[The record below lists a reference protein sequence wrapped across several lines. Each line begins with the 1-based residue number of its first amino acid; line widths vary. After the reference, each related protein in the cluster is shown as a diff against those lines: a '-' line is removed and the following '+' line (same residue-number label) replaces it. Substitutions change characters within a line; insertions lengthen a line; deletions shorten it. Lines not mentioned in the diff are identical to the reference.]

1 MPEPIS
7 PNCSYE
13 AATRSRT
20 ALRLG
25 IDNTPSAETLERMY
39 DVARE
44 CYEPAVAHFGF
55 RIPISSFYR
64 SAALNR
70 AIGGAAKSQHLTG
83 EAIDLD
89 CDGTLVSNRALFD
102 YFRRRGNF
110 DQLIAEYPRSDG
122 TPEWVHVS
130 WSRTRN
136 RGSVLV
142 AEKVDGR
149 TVYQPYRQGVS

>member
-25 IDNTPSAETLERMY
+25 IDNTPPAEALVRMRA
-39 DVARE
+39 VARE
-44 CYEPAVAHFGF
+44 CYEPARAHFGIP
-55 RIPISSFYR
+55 IPISSFYR
-64 SAALNR
+64 SPALNR
-70 AIGGAAKSQHLTG
+70 AIGGSATSQHMRG

-89 CDGTLVSNRALFD
+89 CDGTTITNRDLFE

-130 WSRTRN
+130 WRSAGN

-142 AEKVDGR
+142 AERVDGR
-149 TVYQPYRQGVS
+149 TVYRPFR